1 MTKLELSRI
10 LHSLQIPV
18 GEGEHFMESSERMP
32 KVAYWEYLWNDNMAS
47 GDDYEVVVT
56 YQISF
61 MSTRPR
67 DQKLLALKSALND
80 AGIHPDIYHEY
91 VKGDKSPGFY
101 HSYCSVDVEEE
112 IDG

>member
-1 MTKLELSRI
+1 MTKLELSRL

-18 GEGEHFMESSERMP
+18 GEGEHFMDSADQMP

-61 MSTRPR
+61 MSARPR
-67 DQKLLALKSALND
+67 DPKLLALKRELND
-80 AGIHPDIYHEY
+80 IGIHPDIYHEY
-91 VKGDKSPGFY
+91 VKSNKTPGY
-101 HSYCSVDVEEE
+101 HHSYFSVDVEED